1 MFLEFFCFYFCLEIK
16 LMQIA
21 EWTCDSE
28 GNAATVGDKG
38 APILNNGNYYK
49 TGQLQEK
56 NQWLS

>member
-1 MFLEFFCFYFCLEIK
+1 
-16 LMQIA
+16 MQIA